1 MSRPILFAWV
11 MLVTCWARSLA
22 GEFAGPQAYR
32 AGDSIISYHVP
43 RDLVSAHTRVERGY
57 NDSKDRIIFTTA
69 YSAQSFLFETAYGNF
84 TMGVIPTPDGLKPDR
99 SVQALDTYYSL
110 MLSSGDTFV
119 ETTVER
125 VGDRDWLHVVCR
137 PREKP
142 DKISSLLRYTEISA
156 DFILF
161 IGLGSGTSA
170 PLHAGML
177 KKLPPLVEQLVAS
190 VRISRVAEPVKTAGG
205 R

>member
-1 MSRPILFAWV
+1 MNRPILFAWV
-11 MLVTCWARSLA
+11 TLVTFCAQGLA
-22 GEFAGPQAYR
+22 VEFAGPHTYR
-32 AGDSIISYHVP
+32 AGDSIISYQVP
-43 RDLVSAHTRVERGY
+43 RDLVAAHTRVERVY
-57 NDSKDRIIFTTA
+57 RDPKDPIIFRTA
-69 YSAQSFLFETAYGNF
+69 YSARVFPFETAYWNF
-84 TMGVIPTPDGLKPDR
+84 TMGVIPTPDGLKPNR
-99 SVQALDTYYSL
+99 SVRALDAYYSL

-125 VGDRDWLHVVCR
+125 IGDRDWLHVVCR

-142 DKISSLLRYTEISA
+142 DRITSLLRYTEISA
-156 DFILF
+156 DYILF
-161 IGLGSGTSA
+161 IGIGSGTSA

-190 VRISRVAEPVKTAGG
+190 VRISRVAEPATTQGA

>member
-11 MLVTCWARSLA
+11 TLVTFCAQGLA
-22 GEFAGPQAYR
+22 VEFAGPHTYR
-32 AGDSIISYHVP
+32 AGDSIISYQVP
-43 RDLVSAHTRVERGY
+43 RDLVAAHTRVERVY
-57 NDSKDRIIFTTA
+57 RDPKDPIIFRTA
-69 YSAQSFLFETAYGNF
+69 YSARVFPFETAYGNF
-84 TMGVIPTPDGLKPDR
+84 TMGVIPTPDGLKPNR
-99 SVQALDTYYSL
+99 SVRALDAYYSL

-125 VGDRDWLHVVCR
+125 IGDRDWLHVVCR

-142 DKISSLLRYTEISA
+142 DRITSLLRYTEISA
-156 DFILF
+156 DYILF
-161 IGLGSGTSA
+161 IGIGSGTSA

-190 VRISRVAEPVKTAGG
+190 VRISRVAEPATTQGA

>member
-43 RDLVSAHTRVERGY
+43 RDLVSAHTRVERVY
-57 NDSKDRIIFTTA
+57 KDPKDPIIFRTA
-69 YSAQSFLFETAYGNF
+69 YSARVFPFETAYGNF
-84 TMGVIPTPDGLKPDR
+84 TMGVIPTPEGLKPDR
-99 SVQALDTYYSL
+99 SVRALDAYYSL

-142 DKISSLLRYTEISA
+142 DKICSILRYTEISA

-161 IGLGSGTSA
+161 VGLGSGTSA
-170 PLHAGML
+170 PFHAGLL
-177 KKLPPLVEQLVAS
+177 KKLAPLVEQVVAS
-190 VRISRVAEPVKTAGG
+190 VRISRVAEPAKTDGA

>member
-1 MSRPILFAWV
+1 MSRSILLAWLT
-11 MLVTCWARSLA
+11 LVTCCAQSTA

-32 AGDSIISYHVP
+32 AGDSIISYFVP
-43 RDLVSAHTRVERGY
+43 RDLVSAHTRVERVY
-57 NDSKDRIIFTTA
+57 KDPKDPIIFRTA
-69 YSAQSFLFETAYGNF
+69 YSARVFPFETAYGNF
-84 TMGVIPTPDGLKPDR
+84 TMGLIPTPDGLKPDR
-99 SVQALDTYYSL
+99 SVRALDDYYSL

-119 ETTVER
+119 ETTVEH

-142 DKISSLLRYTEISA
+142 DKICSILRYTEISA

-161 IGLGSGTSA
+161 VGLGSGTSA

-177 KKLPPLVEQLVAS
+177 KKLPPLVEKLVAS
-190 VRISRVAEPVKTAGG
+190 VRISRVAEPEKTDGA